1 MYDVVIIGGGPAG
14 LAAAVKLYDN
24 GVKNILIIERENAL
38 GGILKQCIHDGFGLL
53 RFKESLSGPEYAE
66 NFIEEIKK
74 RNIKYLLDT
83 MAIDLSKN
91 KVTICNENGVK
102 ILETKAILLAMGCRE
117 RTQGMLNI
125 SGNRPCGVYTAG
137 VAQSYMNIYNKMI
150 GREVIILGSGDIG
163 LIMARRFSL
172 EGANVKM
179 VVEINPYPSG
189 LPRNVEQ
196 CLNDFNIPLLLNKSI
211 SYIHGKDRITGISI
225 KDLDEFRN
233 PIDESEKFFSCDT
246 LILSVG
252 LIPENELSK
261 KAGVQLNEITNG
273 ASVNN
278 NYMTN
283 IETIFAAGNVLQVHD
298 LVDYVSLEAENA
310 AIAIVD
316 YLKNKNKDITEKRE
330 ILFDENISYTVPQY
344 VDKNS
349 DFTLSFRVKKPLGN
363 VEIKVFNESNLI
375 AKKKINN
382 AIPAT
387 LIQIPI
393 KKKNLK
399 SAKLEVRI

>member
-102 ILETKAILLAMGCRE
+102 ILETKAVLLAMGCRE

-172 EGANVKM
+172 EGATVKM

-283 IETIFAAGNVLQVHD
+283 IEAIFAAGNVLQVHD
-298 LVDYVSLEAENA
+298 LVDYVSIEAENA

>member
-102 ILETKAILLAMGCRE
+102 ILETKAVLLAMGCRE

-172 EGANVKM
+172 EGATVKM

-283 IETIFAAGNVLQVHD
+283 IEAIFAAGNVLQVHD